1 MLALVYCAGSY
12 KHQVHLYNLERAC
25 NPAQICHVA
34 SLRTFFD
41 VEQRDL
47 GEEEKKKMGY
57 KKIY

>member
-1 MLALVYCAGSY
+1 
-12 KHQVHLYNLERAC
+12 VHLYNLERAC

-47 GEEEKKKMGY
+47 GEEEKKKWGT
-57 KKIY
+57 KKYIDQLYNSEI